1 MNVDNLLALIHN
13 IGDGGDDD
21 DDDDEDE
28 TKLISLALLIISDS
42 IVDNIDA
49 QELTDDDQPSWLR

>member
-1 MNVDNLLALIHN
+1 MNVDTLLALIHN
-13 IGDGGDDD
+13 IGDGG

-42 IVDNIDA
+42 IVDNIDP
-49 QELTDDDQPSWLR
+49 QERTDDDQPSWLR